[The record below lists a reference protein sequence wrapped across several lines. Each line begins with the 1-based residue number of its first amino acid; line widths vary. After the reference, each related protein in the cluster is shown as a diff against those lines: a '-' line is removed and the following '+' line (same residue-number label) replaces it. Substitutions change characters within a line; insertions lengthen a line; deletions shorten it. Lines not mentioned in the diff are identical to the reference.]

1 MGLAPAQLALHLLA
15 HQGAVFE
22 EVLVEQAHPQHL
34 IEQLGAMA
42 QGVEQAAPEQPAAR
56 AAHPL
61 SPDHGE
67 QAGHRRRTA
76 EVAEHPLDRGLATGL
91 KAAEPAGVAL
101 HAR

>member
-1 MGLAPAQLALHLLA
+1 VSLAPVQLALHLLA

-34 IEQLGAMA
+34 IEQPGTMP
-42 QGVEQAAPEQPAAR
+42 QGVEQAVPEQPAAR

-61 SPDHGE
+61 PPDHGE
-67 QAGHRRRTA
+67 QAGHGRRTV
-76 EVAEHPLDRGLATGL
+76 EVAEHPLDRGPASGL